1 MLIVLTVVGIL
12 LTVLFVYLDDNE
24 GGSSLFIAC
33 VSGIATV
40 TVAIV
45 MIFNISVIVNGNVID
60 QKIAMYQ
67 EENANIET
75 QIANCVTEYQQ
86 YESKIISEVTS
97 ENAMTLISLYPDL
110 KSDTLVAMQIENYI
124 ANNNAIRSLKEDKLD
139 IQKARWWVYFGS

>member
-12 LTVLFVYLDDNE
+12 LAVLFVRLDDGAGE
-24 GGSSLFIAC
+24 GSLFIAC
-33 VSGIATV
+33 IFGIATV
-40 TVAIV
+40 VVILV
-45 MIFNISVIVNGNVID
+45 MIFNISVIINGNVID

-75 QIANCVTEYQQ
+75 QIADCVAEYQQ

>member
-12 LTVLFVYLDDNE
+12 LTILFVYWEDGD
-24 GGSSLFIAC
+24 SLIAC
-33 VSGIATV
+33 LFGLATV
-40 TVAIV
+40 VV
-45 MIFNISVIVNGNVID
+45 VIFMVCNISTIVHGNVID

-75 QIANCVTEYQQ
+75 QIANCVAEYQQ
-86 YESKIISEVTS
+86 YESEIISNVTS

-110 KSDTLVAMQIENYI
+110 KSDALVAKQIENYI